1 MFNFQE
7 ELSKFRESLTLE
19 DLSGGVSGD
28 EVRDILD
35 IAKQLVEAGPAPAV
49 KPRPAAPKVKTEVKP
64 TQVPKQGASPRP
76 GEVVPKP
83 AKPTGKEIMTA
94 SSGEQKA

>member
-7 ELSKFRESLTLE
+7 EVARYQESLTVE

-49 KPRPAAPKVKTEVKP
+49 KPRAMAPRVKTEEG
-64 TQVPKQGASPRP
+64 TPKEPKEKTPGA
-76 GEVVPKP
+76 
-83 AKPTGKEIMTA
+83 AKEILTA
-94 SSGEQKA
+94 SSDGEQA

>member
-7 ELSKFRESLTLE
+7 ELSRYQESLTVE

-49 KPRPAAPKVKTEVKP
+49 KPRPQAPKVKTEP
-64 TQVPKQGASPRP
+64 IL
-76 GEVVPKP
+76 GE
-83 AKPTGKEIMTA
+83 ILTA
-94 SSGEQKA
+94 SHEGEKA

>member
-7 ELSKFRESLTLE
+7 ELSKYQESLTVE

-49 KPRPAAPKVKTEVKP
+49 KPRAAAPKVKTDP
-64 TQVPKQGASPRP
+64 TPVPRP
-76 GEVVPKP
+76 SKIMPGE
-83 AKPTGKEIMTA
+83 EIMTA
-94 SSGEQKA
+94 RSGEQKA

>member
-7 ELSKFRESLTLE
+7 ELSRYQESLTVE

-49 KPRPAAPKVKTEVKP
+49 KPRPQAPKVKTDKE
-64 TQVPKQGASPRP
+64 S
-76 GEVVPKP
+76 P
-83 AKPTGKEIMTA
+83 AKEILTA
-94 SSGEQKA
+94 SGEEKA

>member
-7 ELSKFRESLTLE
+7 ELAKYQESLTVE

-35 IAKQLVEAGPAPAV
+35 IAKQLVEAGPSPAV
-49 KPRPAAPKVKTEVKP
+49 KPRSQAPKVK
-64 TQVPKQGASPRP
+64 
-76 GEVVPKP
+76 
-83 AKPTGKEIMTA
+83 KEILTA
-94 SSGEQKA
+94 DGSEKAGEMQA